1 MTKLKTVT
9 GLVAL
14 TTSLMA
20 GSALAGAKFEAGED
34 KWMSIGI
41 GARTSFTAI
50 EDASP
55 SGDDWSSDFN
65 LDSARIYINGQIN
78 QYVGFEFNTEC
89 FWCSSNAPFKT
100 EYGILDAIGKF
111 TISPE
116 FNIWVGRMLV
126 PADREE
132 MSGPYYANIWNWA
145 KTPFG
150 PADWGEDHDAGNAGL
165 YGRDEGVT
173 VWGRIGE
180 EERFTYALGVFE
192 GYESSSATDADPDD
206 NFLYAGRFSYN
217 FLNVEKAPGYYTG
230 STNYGAAG
238 DIFTVSVAFQ
248 YEEDATGTSTNLG
261 DFTAFYT
268 DVLYETVL
276 ENKGV
281 ITVEAAYKD
290 FDLDGK
296 AIVYGDPKGG
306 PSLFEGDSWKATAL
320 YLFPNKMG
328 IGKVQPYLAYSE
340 VSPEGGS
347 DTETLDLGFNYII
360 DGFNSRV
367 MVAYTNTDT
376 QGGSD
381 TDAFVIGYQF
391 QY

>member
-1 MTKLKTVT
+1 MSKLKKLT
-9 GLVAL
+9 GLVAVASTL
-14 TTSLMA
+14 MVATSAM
-20 GSALAGAKFEAGED
+20 AGAKIEGD
-34 KWMSIGI
+34 NGKWISVGI
-41 GARTSFTAI
+41 GARTSFAAV

-55 SGDDWSSDFN
+55 SGDDWSNDFN
-65 LDSARIYINGQIN
+65 LDSARIYVNGQITKN
-78 QYVGFEFNTEC
+78 VGFEFNTEA
-89 FWCSSNAPFKT
+89 FWSSSNAPFDT

-116 FNIWVGRMLV
+116 FNVWVGRMLV

-150 PADWGEDHDAGNAGL
+150 PADWGEDHGAGNAGL

-173 VWGRIGE
+173 VWGALGE
-180 EERFTYALGVFE
+180 EKRFTYAVGVFE
-192 GYESSSATDADPDD
+192 GYESTGGTDADPDD
-206 NFLYAGRFSYN
+206 NFLYSGRFSYN
-217 FLNVEKAPGYYTG
+217 FLNVESNPGYYTS
-230 STNYGAAG
+230 STYYGGAG
-238 DIFTVSVAFQ
+238 DVLTVSVAAQ
-248 YEEDATGTSTNLG
+248 MEEDAAGTVGDLG
-261 DFTAFYT
+261 DFTGLYA

-296 AIVYGDPKGG
+296 TNSFG
-306 PSLFEGDSWKATAL
+306 LFEGDSWKATAL
-320 YLFPNKMG
+320 YLMPRKMG
-328 IGKVQPYLAYSE
+328 IGKIQPYFAYSE
-340 VSPEGGS
+340 VSPEGGA
-347 DTETLDLGFNYII
+347 DTETIDVGFNYLI
-360 DGFNSRV
+360 DGVNSRV
-367 MVAYTNTDT
+367 MVAYTNSDTD
-376 QGGSD
+376 GGTE

>member
-1 MTKLKTVT
+1 MSKLKK
-9 GLVAL
+9 L
-14 TTSLMA
+14 TSLVVLASSVMA
-20 GSALAGAKFEAGED
+20 GSAMAGAKIEGSD
-34 KWMSIGI
+34 GKWISIGI
-41 GARTSFTAI
+41 GARTSFAAV

-65 LDSARIYINGQIN
+65 LDSARIYINGQITEN
-78 QYVGFEFNTEC
+78 VGFEFNTEC
-89 FWCSSNAPFKT
+89 FWCANSNSNAPYDP

-111 TISPE
+111 TISPAL
-116 FNIWVGRMLV
+116 NVWVGRMLV

-150 PADWGEDHDAGNAGL
+150 PADWGYDHGAGNAGL

-173 VWGRIGE
+173 VWGRLGE
-180 EERFTYALGVFE
+180 EERFTYAIGVFE
-192 GYESSSATDADPDD
+192 GYESTGAADADPDD
-206 NFLYAGRFSYN
+206 NFLYSGRFSYN

-238 DIFTVSVAFQ
+238 DILTVSVAAQ
-248 YEEDATGTSTNLG
+248 YEEDATGTAADLG
-261 DFTAFYT
+261 DFTGLYA

-281 ITVEAAYKD
+281 VTVEAAYKD

-296 AIVYGDPKGG
+296 GSPIGG
-306 PSLFEGDSWKATAL
+306 GGLFEGDSWKTTAL
-320 YLFPNKMG
+320 YLLPNKMG
-328 IGKVQPYLAYSE
+328 IGKIQPYIAYSE
-340 VSPEGGS
+340 VSPESGA

-360 DGFNSRV
+360 DGFNSRI
-367 MVAYTNTDT
+367 MVAYTNSDTD
-376 QGGSD
+376 GGSD